1 MTTAA
6 AIQAPLVRSSAT
18 SIGKHSANVVKNA
31 IHIRSKSFAFQL
43 TTAPPPTSGGRRS
56 AVARSTKEE
65 TNSKADDPPPLFTS
79 QDDLSFL
86 LKLGAGSFAGAAAI
100 KYGSILVP
108 EITRPNIIQALI
120 MIATPVI
127 VSVLILFKESRVE
140 H

>member
-18 SIGKHSANVVKNA
+18 AIGQHSANVVNA
-31 IHIRSKSFAFQL
+31 IHIRSKSFAFRL
-43 TTAPPPTSGGRRS
+43 TTAPPPTSGGKRF
-56 AVARSTKEE
+56 AVATSTKEE
-65 TNSKADDPPPLFTS
+65 ANSKADDLAPSFTS

-86 LKLGAGSFAGAAAI
+86 LKLGAGSLAVAAAI

-108 EITRPNIIQALI
+108 EITRPNLIQALV
-120 MIATPVI
+120 MISTPVI
-127 VSVLILFKESRVE
+127 VSVLILVKESRVE